1 MKTKRLLSALLS
13 LALVFSMI
21 QPLLSAFAYGES
33 TDFVIENSIL
43 TKYTGTDINVTIPD
57 SVTIIGEAA
66 FNGNTHIN
74 SVYIPESVTEIRNV
88 SFANCTNLSS
98 VTFADNHN
106 SYAALVI
113 GEWVFDKCPIT
124 GFTF

>member
-43 TKYTGTDINVTIPD
+43 TKYTGTDSNVTIPD

-66 FNGNTHIN
+66 FDGNTHIN

-98 VTFADNHN
+98 VIKKITKCI
-106 SYAALVI
+106 SYYTSLQTVDKTKKGALSTI
-113 GEWVFDKCPIT
+113 
-124 GFTF
+124 